1 MTFQT
6 LGLKTM
12 HKPNKRIKPS
22 LRNKIIS
29 LRKEGL
35 SCNEIANLTGVGRS
49 TIARYTSDWY
59 QRHVTENNLTRL
71 GQTPKYMKVKQDEKK
86 AAPAKTAAKPTA
98 APKPTK
104 AKEAKK
110 PEPLSPEALEYIKKV
125 YGEPQPTGNFVGN
138 FFIRLGKFLG
148 GHDSV

>member
-6 LGLKTM
+6 LGLNAM

-35 SCNEIANLTGVGRS
+35 SCNQIASLTGVGRS
-49 TIARYTSDWY
+49 TVARYTSDWY

-71 GQTPKYMKVKQDEKK
+71 GQTPKHMKVKQHEKK
-86 AAPAKTAAKPTA
+86 EVPIKATATPAASPKPNKAAKT
-98 APKPTK
+98 
-104 AKEAKK
+104 

-125 YGEPQPTGNFVGN
+125 YGEPRPTGNFVGN